1 MPGPVRKV
9 LIDTILQRRARM
21 LIHERKHV
29 DPRQLSRLHQPLPL
43 RLPKIRRHR
52 DHRIL
57 HRHLRVNLCQLQ
69 GIPQNHSRQFLGRVN
84 PLVGL
89 NRGGAPRIFHGG
101 ERQRAARPAASS
113 PIRRLPSWKATRAG
127 DLRFDISLIATE
139 IGVWPGFRFTT
150 ATFSHSEPRSMLD
163 TAAWAWIEQSSSR
176 DNPSPNLNRANDIF
190 PTDQPLQ
197 PRPLRQSPPRQ
208 KPAHDAAKPPCH
220 TITGRVTATHY
231 AAAKPTP
238 YAASRSVGLNYGGRF
253 ERVPIITPEED
264 SGAIPYQFGVL
275 IA

>member
-21 LIHERKHV
+21 LIHQRKHV

-43 RLPKIRRHR
+43 RLPKIRGHR

-57 HRHLRVNLCQLQ
+57 HRHLRVKLCQLQ
-69 GIPQNHSRQFLGRVN
+69 CIPQNHSRQFLGRVN

-89 NRGGAPRIFHGG
+89 NRGGAPQIFHGG
-101 ERQRAARPAASS
+101 KRQRAARPAASS

-127 DLRFDISLIATE
+127 DLRLDISLIATE

-176 DNPSPNLNRANDIF
+176 DNPSPNLNKANDIF
-190 PTDQPLQ
+190 SYWKKATVVNSNASLE
-197 PRPLRQSPPRQ
+197 QSNISSIAGCFDFL
-208 KPAHDAAKPPCH
+208 KT
-220 TITGRVTATHY
+220 TISIA
-231 AAAKPTP
+231 
-238 YAASRSVGLNYGGRF
+238 ND
-253 ERVPIITPEED
+253 TPEE
-264 SGAIPYQFGVL
+264 SL
-275 IA
+275 IEDKF